1 MKLQPKLEAVVH
13 RSPSISSQDG
23 DTALMI
29 ASSSGHSSVVEM
41 LLPAGATVNAT
52 NEVKYPV
59 GMYV

>member
-1 MKLQPKLEAVVH
+1 MLLSDP
-13 RSPSISSQDG
+13 PSISSQDG